1 MTEGGPFAEEPTL
14 QLGRIGRYRL
24 LKPLGEGA
32 MARVYLAELD
42 ALGGFR
48 RKVALKVVRPD
59 YARDEKF
66 VKLLARE
73 AMIGSRLQHPNIVQT
88 LEFNEDAGR
97 HFLALQFVEGETLAD
112 LLTKAADEGGAGLPQ
127 VLAVESMIQVLKG
140 LGYAHNLTDQDGTP
154 FGIIHRDL
162 KPGNI
167 MLSRHGQVKVMDFGI
182 AKAKVAAASI
192 TTVGQVR
199 GTPIYMAPEQV
210 TGKDLDGR
218 TDQFAAA
225 TVLYELLTG
234 DQVFVAGNLVM
245 IMQRVARADIGDALE
260 VADSLV
266 PGVGKIL
273 GRMWKKAPEDRYPD
287 CDSAAD
293 ELEKL
298 LLSGA
303 TSTRMEAVPA
313 EAAVKRPRARK
324 KGRKKQKAKESG
336 VLGFVSGL
344 LGRKPA
350 PPPKKRR
357 KRKKRPAA
365 GPPAESV
372 SAPIPRPPPPAP
384 PEPPP
389 VAEAAASPVDS
400 AEMVFEDSTFS
411 GSSSMKMQ
419 PASGLLDGGPTDEQR
434 EQDDVA
440 TSPSLASI
448 GAVSPSSEP
457 EAQVLA
463 STDLPSAPSLAALV
477 VDEDEA
483 APLGDDDGTE
493 LPTTA
498 ALQPREEL
506 LLPPDEAATVREDP
520 EMEEPSTESA
530 IASPKKSLF
539 DPPTSEHFAV
549 SDEAIKDRL
558 AEETRPAP
566 PSGDAPRAPEVE
578 PTDSPD
584 EAPKH
589 EESTVTWSSRPPGL
603 RDSTDKDES
612 DDGEGES
619 APMDDFFFG
628 DFED

>member
-1 MTEGGPFAEEPTL
+1 MSDGPYAEEPTL
-14 QLGRIGRYRL
+14 RLGRIGRYRL

-112 LLTKAADEGGAGLPQ
+112 LLSKTADEGGAGLPQ

-140 LGYAHNLTDQDGTP
+140 LAYAHKLTDQDGTP

-234 DQVFVAGNLVM
+234 NQVFVAANLVM
-245 IMQRVARADIGDALE
+245 IMQRVARADVGDALE
-260 VADSLV
+260 VAEALV
-266 PGVGKIL
+266 PGLGKIL
-273 GRMWKKAPEDRYPD
+273 GRMWKKLPEDRYPD
-287 CDSAAD
+287 CDQAATD
-293 ELEKL
+293 LEKL

-303 TSTRMEAVPA
+303 TSTRMEAVAPDA
-313 EAAVKRPRARK
+313 PPKRRPRK
-324 KGRKKQKAKESG
+324 KAKGGKKKAKEGG
-336 VLGFVSGL
+336 VLNFMSGL
-344 LGRKPA
+344 LGRKPPP

-357 KRKKRPAA
+357 KRRKKRPGEAT
-365 GPPAESV
+365 PQESV
-372 SAPIPRPPPPAP
+372 SAPIPAPAPERPPDPVAAEPTPPAP
-384 PEPPP
+384 PD
-389 VAEAAASPVDS
+389 ADAS
-400 AEMVFEDSTFS
+400 AEMIFEDSTFS
-411 GSSSMKMQ
+411 GSSSMKMT
-419 PASGLLDGGPTDEQR
+419 PASGLLDAGPTEAQR
-434 EQDDVA
+434 EQDAVP
-440 TSPSLASI
+440 TSPSIASI
-448 GAVSPSSEP
+448 DAVASSDSLGSV
-457 EAQVLA
+457 EAVLA

-477 VDEDEA
+477 VEEDAA
-483 APLGDDDGTE
+483 APLGTDTGSE

-498 ALQPREEL
+498 DLAPREEL
-506 LLPPDEAATVREDP
+506 SDVSGTAATAADDET
-520 EMEEPSTESA
+520 EPPSA
-530 IASPKKSLF
+530 ASKAAKKSLF
-539 DPPTSEHFAV
+539 DPPTSEHFAL
-549 SDEAIKDRL
+549 SDEAIRKRL
-558 AEETRPAP
+558 SEETRPAP
-566 PSGDAPRAPEVE
+566 PETVDSATEPAPPERE
-578 PTDSPD
+578 DT
-584 EAPKH
+584 A
-589 EESTVTWSSRPPGL
+589 VTWSSRPPGL
-603 RDSTDKDES
+603 RDSSDKDES
-612 DDGEGES
+612 ADGDSTDGET

-628 DFED
+628 DFEE